1 MSMLILGS
9 NGMLGGRLAEALP
22 EANAIGRAQID
33 FLTADERSI
42 EKIIAAFE
50 PSIIINAAA
59 YTAVDA
65 AEKEPDI
72 ARRVNGFMP
81 GLLARIAAGHAIPF
95 IHFSTD
101 YVFDGAAGKP
111 YVERDAT
118 RPLNIYGET
127 KLAGEQ
133 AALAAGAH
141 VFRLQSVFDARG
153 NNFFKRLMQF
163 IATQSELRIAADQ
176 IAAPTHAAHVAQAV
190 MRMLPLIQKKTL
202 PAGVYH
208 LAAAGH
214 TSRHGF
220 ACAVAEAMRT
230 SIPIAPITTAEFPV
244 PATRP
249 RDTRL
254 DCSALASHG
263 ITLPHWREG
272 LAKAMEEL

>member
-1 MSMLILGS
+1 MVGS
-9 NGMLGGRLAEALP
+9 RLAQALP
-22 EANAIGRAQID
+22 EANAIGRAQCD

-42 EKIIAAFE
+42 ERIVAAFE
-50 PSIIINAAA
+50 PSIIINAVG

-65 AEKEPDI
+65 AEKDADI
-72 ARRVNGFMP
+72 ARKVNGDAP
-81 GLLARIAAGHAIPF
+81 ALWARIAQGHAIPF

-101 YVFDGAAGKP
+101 YVFDGVAGRA
-111 YVERDAT
+111 YRESDIT
-118 RPLNIYGET
+118 HPLNIYGET

-133 AALAAGAH
+133 ATLESGAH
-141 VFRLQSVFDARG
+141 VLRVQSLFDARG

-176 IAAPTHAAHVAQAV
+176 IAAPTHAAHLVQAV
-190 MRMLPLIQKKTL
+190 VNMLPLIQKKTL

-214 TSRHGF
+214 ISRHGF
-220 ACAVAEAMRT
+220 ACALAEAMGKT
-230 SIPIAPITTAEFPV
+230 IPIMPITTAEFPV

-254 DCSALASHG
+254 DCSKIAAHG
-263 ITLPHWREG
+263 ISVPHWRVG
-272 LAKAMEEL
+272 LEKAMEEL

>member
-1 MSMLILGS
+1 
-9 NGMLGGRLAEALP
+9 
-22 EANAIGRAQID
+22 
-33 FLTADERSI
+33 
-42 EKIIAAFE
+42 
-50 PSIIINAAA
+50 
-59 YTAVDA
+59 
-65 AEKEPDI
+65 
-72 ARRVNGFMP
+72 
-81 GLLARIAAGHAIPF
+81 
-95 IHFSTD
+95 
-101 YVFDGAAGKP
+101 
-111 YVERDAT
+111 
-118 RPLNIYGET
+118 
-127 KLAGEQ
+127 
-133 AALAAGAH
+133 
-141 VFRLQSVFDARG
+141 
-153 NNFFKRLMQF
+153 MQF

-190 MRMLPLIQKKTL
+190 VRMLPLIQKKTL

-220 ACAVAEAMRT
+220 ACAVAEAMHT

-272 LAKAMEEL
+272 LAKAMEE